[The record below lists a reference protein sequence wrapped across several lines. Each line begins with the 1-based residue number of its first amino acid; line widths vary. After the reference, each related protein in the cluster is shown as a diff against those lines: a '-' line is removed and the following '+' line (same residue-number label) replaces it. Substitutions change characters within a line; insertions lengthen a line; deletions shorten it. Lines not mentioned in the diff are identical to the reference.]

1 MFNANDYNLEET
13 SKNAAEQFSDA
24 SLIPDWQ
31 QLEKKLDIV
40 LPVKKKHRRFAAIWF
55 LFTVLFIGSFYVIYD
70 GSYNGGKGKYIT
82 AEATAKVNAEQKK
95 STMPFNTEIKN
106 QDDLKV
112 NANQDNEIV
121 ARNVA
126 DESMVN
132 NKDYTFSGQPNT
144 KSPLNFNNA
153 AKKSKVVK
161 HQLNKLTVKSPKEE
175 LLIEE
180 TEKESNTNDYS
191 MSTITKDLQ
200 DKNVTVNNSAKNA
213 IVTDS
218 EKNSIPAENI
228 SLNKDSVNNT
238 INTIKKNKMESKHN
252 RSFTIAV
259 VAGTNINSVH
269 LGKYSKQGFDYGVIT
284 GYRISPKI
292 EIRTGLIFSRKYF
305 TTTGKNMSFDSAKL
319 NLPSY
324 SSINLEDAT
333 GYCRFVELPVM
344 LYYHFSSKS
353 KTNFYAG
360 AGFSINKM
368 RMENI
373 HYTFLLN
380 SNTIVERTHAGAY
393 HDANS
398 YSTSVTSNF
407 SFGLNQKISN
417 RWSVA
422 FEPYIKI
429 PLTRVNNNDLKF
441 TTLGASASVRLNLSN
456 KKINEIKRQP

>member
-1 MFNANDYNLEET
+1 MFNANDHNLEET
-13 SKNAAEQFSDA
+13 SRNAAEQFSDA
-24 SLIPDWQ
+24 SLIPGWQ
-31 QLEKKLDIV
+31 QLEKKLDIE
-40 LPVKKKHRRFAAIWF
+40 LPVKKKRRRFVSIWF

-70 GSYNGGKGKYIT
+70 GSYNGKKGKYII
-82 AEATAKVNAEQKK
+82 AESTTKENSVQKNLPLPYSNK
-95 STMPFNTEIKN
+95 KDSRDN
-106 QDDLKV
+106 LKV
-112 NANQDNEIV
+112 NANQANQII
-121 ARNVA
+121 ARNVVN
-126 DESMVN
+126 ESRVN
-132 NKDYTFSGQPNT
+132 TKDYTFSGQPNT

-153 AKKSKVVK
+153 AKRSKAVNPR
-161 HQLNKLTVKSPKEE
+161 LNKLTVKSPKEE

-180 TEKESNTNDYS
+180 TENENLTNDH
-191 MSTITKDLQ
+191 TISAITQNLQ
-200 DKNVTVNNSAKNA
+200 DK
-213 IVTDS
+213 IVTASSSAENATVTDFK
-218 EKNSIPAENI
+218 KNIKPAENI
-228 SLNKDSVNNT
+228 SLKKDSANNT
-238 INTIKKNKMESKHN
+238 ISTTKKNKKESKSN
-252 RSFTIAV
+252 RSFTITV

-269 LGKYSKQGFDYGVIT
+269 LNKYSKPGFDYGLLA

-305 TTTGKNMSFDSAKL
+305 TATGNNMSFDSAKL

-333 GYCRFVELPVM
+333 GYCRFVEVPVM

-353 KTNFYAG
+353 KTSFYAG

-380 SNTIVERTHAGAY
+380 SNTIVERTHAAAY
-393 HDANS
+393 HDANG
-398 YSTSVTSNF
+398 YSASVTSNF

-417 RWSVA
+417 RWTVA

-441 TTLGASASVRLNLSN
+441 TTLGTSASVVFNLAN
-456 KKINEIKRQP
+456 KKTK

>member
-1 MFNANDYNLEET
+1 MFNANDHNLEET
-13 SKNAAEQFSDA
+13 SRNAAEQFSDA
-24 SLIPDWQ
+24 SLIPGWQ
-31 QLEKKLDIV
+31 QLEKKLDIE
-40 LPVKKKHRRFAAIWF
+40 LPVKKKRRRFVSIWF

-70 GSYNGGKGKYIT
+70 GSYNGKKGKYII
-82 AEATAKVNAEQKK
+82 AESTTKENSVQKNLPLPYSNK
-95 STMPFNTEIKN
+95 KDSRDN
-106 QDDLKV
+106 LKV
-112 NANQDNEIV
+112 NANQANQII
-121 ARNVA
+121 ARNVVN
-126 DESMVN
+126 ESRVN
-132 NKDYTFSGQPNT
+132 TKDYTFSGQPNT

-153 AKKSKVVK
+153 AKRSKAVNPR
-161 HQLNKLTVKSPKEE
+161 LNKLTVKSPKEE

-180 TEKESNTNDYS
+180 TENENLTNDH
-191 MSTITKDLQ
+191 TISAITQNLQ
-200 DKNVTVNNSAKNA
+200 DK
-213 IVTDS
+213 IVTASSSAENATVTDFK
-218 EKNSIPAENI
+218 KNIKPAENI
-228 SLNKDSVNNT
+228 SLKKDSANNT
-238 INTIKKNKMESKHN
+238 ISTTKKNKKESKSN
-252 RSFTIAV
+252 RSFTITV

-269 LGKYSKQGFDYGVIT
+269 LNKYSKPGFDYGLLA

-305 TTTGKNMSFDSAKL
+305 TATGNNMSFDSAKL

-333 GYCRFVELPVM
+333 GYCRFVEVPVM

-353 KTNFYAG
+353 KTSFYAG

-380 SNTIVERTHAGAY
+380 SNTIVERTHAAAY
-393 HDANS
+393 HDANG
-398 YSTSVTSNF
+398 YSASVTSNF

-441 TTLGASASVRLNLSN
+441 TTLGTSASVVFNLAN
-456 KKINEIKRQP
+456 KKTK

>member
-1 MFNANDYNLEET
+1 MFDANDHNLEET
-13 SKNAAEQFSDA
+13 SKNAAEQFSDK

-31 QLEKKLDIV
+31 QLEKKLNIE
-40 LPVKKKHRRFAAIWF
+40 LPVKKKRRRFVAIWF

-70 GSYNGGKGKYIT
+70 SSYNRGKGKYIT
-82 AEATAKVNAEQKK
+82 AESATKENSEQKK
-95 STMPFNTEIKN
+95 STPPFNNEKEN
-106 QDDLKV
+106 RDDLKV
-112 NANQDNEIV
+112 NANQANQIV
-121 ARNVA
+121 VRNIA
-126 DESMVN
+126 DESRVN
-132 NKDYTFSGQPNT
+132 KKDYTFSDHPNT
-144 KSPLNFNNA
+144 KSTLNFNKA
-153 AKKSKVVK
+153 AKRSNVVK
-161 HQLNKLTVKSPKEE
+161 HQLSKLTVKSPNEE
-175 LLIEE
+175 LLMEE
-180 TEKESNTNDYS
+180 TGKENSDNEYS
-191 MSTITKDLQ
+191 ISSITQ
-200 DKNVTVNNSAKNA
+200 DILDKKVTVNSSEENA
-213 IVTDS
+213 IVNDS
-218 EKNSIPAENI
+218 EKNIKLAENI
-228 SLNKDSVNNT
+228 SLNKDDVSNT
-238 INTIKKNKMESKHN
+238 ISNTKKNKKGSKLN

-259 VAGTNINSVH
+259 VVGTNINSVH
-269 LGKYSKQGFDYGVIT
+269 LNKYSKPGFDYGLIA

-305 TTTGKNMSFDSAKL
+305 TTTGKSMSFDSAKL

-324 SSINLEDAT
+324 SSINLEEAT
-333 GYCRFVELPVM
+333 GYCRFVEVPVM

-353 KTNFYAG
+353 KTSFYTG

-398 YSTSVTSNF
+398 YSASITSNF
-407 SFGLNQKISN
+407 SFGLEHKISN

-441 TTLGASASVRLNLSN
+441 TTLGASASVILNLFKKN
-456 KKINEIKRQP
+456 K